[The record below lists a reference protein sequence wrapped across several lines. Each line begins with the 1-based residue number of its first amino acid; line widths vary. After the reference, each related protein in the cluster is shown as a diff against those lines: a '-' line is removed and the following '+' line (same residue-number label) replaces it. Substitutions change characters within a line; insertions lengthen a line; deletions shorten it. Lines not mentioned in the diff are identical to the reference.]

1 MKDCSFKD
9 KIVARLENKIKDL
22 IAKLDKQ
29 KSKFEKSLTITNF
42 ELDGANQTIQDLKAQ
57 AIVIDA
63 QKVKEVEAKL
73 QTIIIA
79 NTILSDDIQI
89 CCYS

>member
-1 MKDCSFKD
+1 
-9 KIVARLENKIKDL
+9 
-22 IAKLDKQ
+22 
-29 KSKFEKSLTITNF
+29 LTITNF